1 MRYRWLSG
9 IPCLGRKD
17 SWSDDRRLLG
27 TWVKKHQ
34 DEVLPK
40 SQTGKAFA
48 YSINQEK
55 YLRVFLEDGE
65 VPLDNN
71 ATESTLRGF
80 CIGKHNWRLIDT
92 IRGAK
97 SSAIIYSITET
108 AKANNLKIYEYVE
121 YLLTEIPKHEDDTN
135 LDFLEDLLPC
145 SPGLQTCRSDAGNP
159 ISMK

>member
-1 MRYRWLSG
+1 MWALPTPG
-9 IPCLGRKD
+9 LWNKD
-17 SWSDDRRLLG
+17 KGHRHKNKN
-27 TWVKKHQ
+27 T
-34 DEVLPK
+34 
-40 SQTGKAFA
+40 TGKAFA
-48 YSINQEK
+48 YSLNQEQ

-108 AKANNLKIYEYVE
+108 AKAN
-121 YLLTEIPKHEDDTN
+121 
-135 LDFLEDLLPC
+135 
-145 SPGLQTCRSDAGNP
+145 G
-159 ISMK
+159 